1 MIVNLI
7 NHTKAE
13 GILQRAFHS
22 LCKESGIDG
31 IYYDAFD
38 FHQGELIPN
47 STYIYIYILGSQY
60 RLYQI
65 TFFIIISECSKFRW
79 DNLKHLISRL
89 KKPMERF
96 GYFYKKVAKDP
107 TQPPSSYLA
116 PASLPNIETT
126 QSGVFRTNCMDCL
139 DRTNVVQS
147 MLANENLDQVLAKFG
162 VLKGGFIIP
171 C

>member
-7 NHTKAE
+7 NHTKSE

-47 STYIYIYILGSQY
+47 SYIFIYKFILQKLK
-60 RLYQI
+60 LYQI

-96 GYFYKKVAKDP
+96 GYFYKKVTKDP

-116 PASLPNIETT
+116 PPSLPNIETT

-162 VLKGGFIIP
+162 VLKGGFIVS